1 MLRLRMR
8 GTDHTITMTT
18 RVALIKQLVDD
29 GSYPLDE
36 AAIAEAIVVR
46 SMARRVVPDIA
57 FHRPP
62 PKPPVRSFRHHS
74 GARSFRL
81 VRAQRRPSDRRMS
94 AAFGAPSPA

>member
-1 MLRLRMR
+1 
-8 GTDHTITMTT
+8 MTP
-18 RVALIKQLVDD
+18 RAALLKQLVDD

-46 SMARRVVPDIA
+46 AMARRVVPDIV
-57 FHRPP
+57 FRRPP

-81 VRAQRRPSDRRMS
+81 ARAERRPSDRRMS
-94 AAFGAPSPA
+94 APFGAPSPA